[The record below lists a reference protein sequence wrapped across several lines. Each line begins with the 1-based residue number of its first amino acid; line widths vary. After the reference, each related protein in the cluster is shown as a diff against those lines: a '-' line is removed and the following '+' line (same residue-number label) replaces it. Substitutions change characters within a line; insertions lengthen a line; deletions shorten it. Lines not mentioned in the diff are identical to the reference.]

1 MLAMRFFTNAFIA
14 LAVLTCA
21 LAAEVFGARP
31 AGAQPYPARDITFI
45 VAFAPGGVADTV
57 ARLVGQGVGAKL
69 GRNVIIE
76 NRGGA
81 GGNIAAA
88 MVARAAPDGYILLVT
103 TTALAINETLRAN
116 RGFLANDFKTI
127 AIVASSPEAL
137 ITSASNPANNLADF
151 MKAAKGQIINFG
163 TAGVGSGSH
172 IAAEYFFKEIAKI
185 SAVHVPFQGG
195 APAMNATIGSQIDLL
210 ATTLGGG
217 AAAQIAA
224 GKVKGLGVASAKRA
238 PVVPNVPT
246 YAEAGYPN
254 FEAASWVGI
263 FAPANTSAEIVA
275 KLNATIE
282 EVMKDPQLLQK
293 LTSIGFDP
301 ISGSQA
307 QAESYFRAEV
317 EKWGKMV
324 KTLGLSIN

>member
-1 MLAMRFFTNAFIA
+1 MPNLRFFTNAFAAFAI
-14 LAVLTCA
+14 LTCV
-21 LAAEVFGARP
+21 LGAGQ
-31 AGAQPYPARDITFI
+31 AGAQAYPERDITFI

-69 GRNVIIE
+69 GRNVVVE

-88 MVARAAPDGYILLVT
+88 AVVRAAGDGYTLLVT
-103 TTALAINETLRAN
+103 TTALAINETLRTN
-116 RGFLANDFKTI
+116 NGFSAKDLKTI

-137 ITSASNPANNLADF
+137 VTGADNPANNLADVI
-151 MKAAKGQIINFG
+151 KAAQNKPLNFG

-172 IAAEYFFKEIAKI
+172 IAAEYFFKELAKI

-195 APAMNATIGSQIDLL
+195 APAINAAIGNQIDLM

-217 AAAQIAA
+217 AAAQIAG
-224 GKVKGLGVASAKRA
+224 GKLKGLAVASAKRA
-238 PVVPNVPT
+238 AVTPNVPT

-254 FEAASWVGI
+254 FEASSWVGV
-263 FAPANTSAEIVA
+263 FAPANTSPQIVA

-282 EVMKDPQLLQK
+282 EVMKDPQLRAK
-293 LTSIGFDP
+293 LTTIGFDP
-301 ISGSQA
+301 IEGSQA